1 MNESRAIGVRSNLT
15 SVLQLFDWQ
24 RHLNPGAIAVSFSGR
39 HVTYAQLDDR
49 ANQIGSCLRGAGVER
64 ESLVALYLERSP
76 ELIAA
81 LLGVWKAGGAY
92 LPIDPSN
99 PRQRVAF
106 TLEDSRVKFILTER
120 ALLESIPETD
130 ARILCIEDV
139 CPLDRET
146 PSFVTTNPSPDQLAY
161 VIYTSGSTGKPK
173 GAEVCHGGLLNVVQ
187 VIGRD
192 LDLKPKDV
200 AVASATIA
208 FDISNLEIYVP
219 LTAGATI
226 HMMESH
232 FTGDGLKLIETIHA
246 NRAVLVFGTPTSW
259 RLMLEAGWQGS
270 PDLQI
275 ITGGEVL
282 PLSLAKTLTRM
293 TRALWNHYGP
303 TETSICATRERV
315 SPDAEII
322 TLGLPINNVKIH
334 ILDDDLN
341 PVELGATGE
350 LYIGGVGVG
359 RGYLNRPEL
368 TARTFLP
375 DPFDSKPGARIYKTG
390 DLGRLLAD
398 GRLDFQGRADNQ
410 IKLRGFRIE
419 LEEIESA
426 IRDFE
431 GVHAASVQLVEYG
444 AADLRLVAYFLGE
457 TGITSNQL
465 RDFLRQR
472 LPFYMLPSELIPLES
487 LPMTIN
493 GKIDR
498 AALDQ
503 IRIKFEARAQ
513 AESVQP
519 PADDFEAKLRVIWQK
534 LLKVRN
540 IGPSDDFFDLGGHSL
555 LATRMFA
562 EIEKL
567 TGRTIPLS
575 VLVQNPTVHQL
586 AAYIHD
592 LPQKGWPGLVPIRA
606 EGSLPPLFISHGLG
620 SNLLLFRALTE
631 SLGENQPVYG
641 IQLTAPVNASLD
653 ELRLEAFAERYV
665 DEICAV
671 DPAGPYYLA
680 GHSLG
685 GLLVFE
691 IATQLRRR
699 GKQIGLLA
707 LLDCKF
713 HLAQRSENLPPSDP
727 VNFDERV
734 RNWKKK
740 LSRLSESGIVNTV
753 WRKFLY
759 NQLMF
764 KIWALR
770 QLHREGT
777 YYPNVFGLDPYI
789 ALFAENYHPQPIEGD
804 AVLFAAE
811 DELSPESLGK
821 GWEPV
826 IQGVLELQK
835 IPGSHQTILTH
846 PNVAVLAQE
855 LTKRLDSKGGT
866 VGKKPIP
873 LRRDRPERGMNSLL
887 EYHGG

>member
-1 MNESRAIGVRSNLT
+1 MKLRATSVRHNLA

-24 RHLNPGAIAVSFSGR
+24 RHLNPSAVAVSFGGR
-39 HVTYAQLDDR
+39 QVSYAQLDER
-49 ANQIGSCLRGAGVER
+49 ANEIGSCLRDAGVAR

-92 LPIDPSN
+92 LPIDPTN

-106 TLEDSRVKFILTER
+106 TLEDSRVEYILTER
-120 ALLESIPETD
+120 ALLESIPPT
-130 ARILCIEDV
+130 AANILCIEDV
-139 CPLDRET
+139 CPIEQKQS
-146 PSFVTTNPSPDQLAY
+146 SFVASEPSPDQLAY

-173 GAEVCHGGLLNVVQ
+173 GAQVCHAGLANVVRA
-187 VIGRD
+187 IGRD

-200 AVASATIA
+200 ALATATIA

-219 LTAGATI
+219 LTSGATI

-232 FTGDGLKLIETIHA
+232 FAGDGLKLIETIHA
-246 NRAVLVFGTPTSW
+246 NRAALVFGTPTSW

-282 PLSLAKTLTRM
+282 PLSLAKTLTSM
-293 TRALWNHYGP
+293 TRVLWNHYGP

-315 SPDAEII
+315 SPNTETI
-322 TLGLPINNVKIH
+322 TLGLPIDNVKIH
-334 ILDDDLN
+334 VLDEDLN
-341 PVELGATGE
+341 PVEPGATGE

-375 DPFDSKPGARIYKTG
+375 DPFDSTPGARIYKTG
-390 DLGRLLAD
+390 DLGRLLSD

-419 LEEIESA
+419 LEEIEAA

-444 AADLRLVAYFLGE
+444 PADLRLAAYFLGE
-457 TGITSNQL
+457 TGVDSNQL

-498 AALDQ
+498 EALEQ

-513 AESVQP
+513 HLAVQP
-519 PADDFEAKLRVIWQK
+519 PADDIEARLRAIWQK
-534 LLKVRN
+534 LLKVRS

-575 VLVQNPTVHQL
+575 ALVQNPTVHQL

-631 SLGENQPVYG
+631 SLGPNQPVYG
-641 IQLTAPVNASLD
+641 IQLTAPVNAALE

-671 DPAGPYYLA
+671 DPTGPYYLA

-713 HLAQRSENLPPSDP
+713 HLAQRAENIPAGDP
-727 VNFDERV
+727 VKLRERA
-734 RNWKKK
+734 RNWRKK
-740 LSRLSESGIVNTV
+740 LSRLSQSGIVNTV

-770 QLHREGT
+770 QFHREGT
-777 YYPNVFGLDPYI
+777 FYPNVFGLDPYI
-789 ALFAENYHPQPIEGD
+789 ALFAENYHPQAIEGD

-826 IQGVLELQK
+826 IQGNLELQK
-835 IPGSHQTILTH
+835 IPGSHQTIFTRPH
-846 PNVAVLAQE
+846 VEVLAQE
-855 LTKRLDSKGGT
+855 LAKRLDTSGRSGSAEPA
-866 VGKKPIP
+866 PI
-873 LRRDRPERGMNSLL
+873 RRARSERGLNSLL